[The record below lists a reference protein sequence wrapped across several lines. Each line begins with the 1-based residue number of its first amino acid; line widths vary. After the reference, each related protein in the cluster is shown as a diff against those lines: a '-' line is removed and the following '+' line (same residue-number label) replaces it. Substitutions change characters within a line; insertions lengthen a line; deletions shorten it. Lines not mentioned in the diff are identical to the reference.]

1 MLQIFAQATSLRPS
15 LLSFSH
21 SVFFSCIYCFRRCC
35 SCFCLDVAW
44 GAVWIVLDRVLL
56 FMIFSC
62 WGFGF
67 VGVGFVARG
76 CFLGKFQ
83 VLAKRASRALACL

>member
-1 MLQIFAQATSLRPS
+1 MLQIFAQARSLRPS

-21 SVFFSCIYCFRRCC
+21 SLIFSCIYCFRRCC
-35 SCFCLDVAW
+35 ACFCLDVRR
-44 GAVWIVLDRVLL
+44 GAVWIVLDRGLL

-62 WGFGF
+62 WGGGF
-67 VGVGFVARG
+67 VVMGFVARG